1 MTFGD
6 VNEQGYDFWLVMFMD
21 RKYNFGDVNEFSY
34 FSDVN
39 ELGKWDA

>member
-6 VNEQGYDFWLVMFMD
+6 VNEQGYDFRLVMFMN
-21 RKYNFGDVNEFSY
+21 RKYIFGVVNEFSY

-39 ELGKWDA
+39 ELGK

>member
-6 VNEQGYDFWLVMFMD
+6 VNEQGYDFQLVVFMD
-21 RKYNFGDVNEFSY
+21 RKYIFGDVDEFSY

-39 ELGKWDA
+39 ELVK